1 MSFSQQPSEPHV
13 VSPILAEKHREE
25 EEEAQELLADAR
37 QRLAEIVET
46 LETEDEVPVDN
57 LFSAKQQRLLT
68 RTLYSSWTPL
78 PKDPAFTT
86 PRPFLA
92 DANIGIY
99 SAPLL
104 PSIVPDFF
112 LSLDVRPHDDWYTK
126 AHRTYLFWEFGKP
139 PEVALE
145 IVSNRTGGELGD
157 KLQRYA
163 EIDITYYVVYDPMR
177 LLSPDVLRVYE
188 RTTGRQYH
196 LRNDTQL
203 PLIGLSVKLWE
214 GEFEDHQNSWMRW
227 YDHED
232 RLILTGQERA
242 IQAEE
247 RLSQAEERMTQVEAQ
262 KSQAEERATQAEEQR
277 SQAEERATQAE
288 ERAARLA
295 AKLRELGIEPEP
307 SS

>member
-1 MSFSQQPSEPHV
+1 MSFSQQPGEPHAMP
-13 VSPILAEKHREE
+13 PILAQKHREE

-37 QRLAEIVET
+37 QRLAAIVET
-46 LETEDEVPVDN
+46 LETEDETPVDN

-78 PKDPAFTT
+78 PKDPASTT

-145 IVSNRTGGELGD
+145 IVSNRKGGELSD
-157 KLQRYA
+157 KLERYA

-196 LRNDTQL
+196 LRSDTHL

-214 GEFEDHQNSWMRW
+214 GEFEDHQDSWIRW
-227 YDHED
+227 YDHEE

-247 RLSQAEERMTQVEAQ
+247 RLTHAEEQR
-262 KSQAEERATQAEEQR
+262 SQAEERATQAEEQR
-277 SQAEERATQAE
+277 SQAEDRATQAE

-295 AKLRELGIEPEP
+295 AKLRELGIEPE
-307 SS
+307 S

>member
-1 MSFSQQPSEPHV
+1 MSFSQQPSEPHA

-25 EEEAQELLADAR
+25 ENEAQEQLAAAR
-37 QRLAEIVET
+37 RRLAAIVET
-46 LETEDEVPVDN
+46 LETEDETPVDN

-78 PKDPAFTT
+78 PKDPASTT

-92 DANIGIY
+92 DANIGIF
-99 SAPLL
+99 SAPHL

-126 AHRTYLFWEFGKP
+126 EHRSYFFWEFGKP

-145 IVSNRTGGELGD
+145 IVSNRKGGELSD
-157 KLQRYA
+157 KLERYA

-188 RTTGRQYH
+188 RNTGREYH
-196 LRNDTQL
+196 LRSDTHL
-203 PLIGLSVKLWE
+203 PLVGLSVKLWE
-214 GEFEDHQNSWMRW
+214 GEFEDHHDSWIRW

-247 RLSQAEERMTQVEAQ
+247 QLSLAED
-262 KSQAEERATQAEEQR
+262 RATQAEG
-277 SQAEERATQAE
+277 RATQAE

-295 AKLRELGIEPEP
+295 AKLREMGIEPEP
-307 SS
+307 

>member
-1 MSFSQQPSEPHV
+1 MSFSQRPSEPSSL
-13 VSPILAEKHREE
+13 SPILAEIHREE
-25 EEEAQELLADAR
+25 EEEAQEQLADAR
-37 QRLAEIVET
+37 QRLAAIVET

-68 RTLYSSWTPL
+68 RTLYSSWTPP
-78 PKDPAFTT
+78 PKDPTS
-86 PRPFLA
+86 PVRRPFLA
-92 DANIGIY
+92 GANIGIF
-99 SAPLL
+99 SAPQL

-126 AHRTYLFWEFGKP
+126 EHRSYFFWEFGKP

-145 IVSNRTGGELGD
+145 IVSNRKGGELSN

-163 EIDITYYVVYDPMR
+163 EIDITYYVVYDPLR

-188 RTTGRQYH
+188 RETERQYH
-196 LRNDTQL
+196 LRDDTLL
-203 PLIGLSVKLWE
+203 PAIGLSIRIWE
-214 GEFEDHQNSWMRW
+214 GEFEGHHDSWIRW

-242 IQAEE
+242 MQAEE
-247 RLSQAEERMTQVEAQ
+247 RLSQAKERV
-262 KSQAEERATQAEEQR
+262 SHAEERASYAEEQR

-288 ERAARLA
+288 EHAARLA